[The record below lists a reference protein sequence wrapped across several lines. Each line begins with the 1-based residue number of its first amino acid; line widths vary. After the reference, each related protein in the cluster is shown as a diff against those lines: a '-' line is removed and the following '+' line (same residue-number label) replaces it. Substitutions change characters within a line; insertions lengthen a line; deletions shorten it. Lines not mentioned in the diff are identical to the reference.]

1 MFAVDVCLLPAT
13 GGTTGIAVAAL
24 VLLVLGVVVARW
36 VRASAGRLSV
46 VATVPIL
53 LMALVGASAPSVE
66 CAQELLVPPTTSVAP
81 TTTGVPTTTVVPVAQ
96 DLVLQIN
103 IPVSNPTAYV
113 FGLGLAGTVN
123 VTIDWGDN
131 TTSVVTTAQSKGHT
145 YSTPGQ
151 YEIRVSGTLTELTEA
166 DMGMHPEYLVGASSF
181 GDLGLTSLY
190 KAFYGADNLVSVPS
204 VLPSTV
210 VNLESVFWSA
220 DSFNHPNIGAWDT
233 SNVTNMN
240 FLFDDASAFNQSLSG
255 WDTGSVSN
263 MAGMFSGAS
272 AFNQSLSGWNT
283 GSVTN
288 MRGMFRRAS
297 AFNQSLSGWNTS
309 NVTNM
314 SQMFLNASMFN
325 HASVGGWDTGNVTN
339 MESMFRDAWA
349 FNQSLSGWNTGNVT
363 NMSQMFE
370 DASMFNQSLSSWNVS
385 LVTNMTNML
394 NNSAMSSANYAAT
407 LIGWASQSVQ
417 SGVAFGAVGKSV
429 GSYGSEGCS
438 ARSILIGSTKNWIIT
453 DASDCNP

>member
-1 MFAVDVCLLPAT
+1 MPTTGGAT
-13 GGTTGIAVAAL
+13 GVAVAA
-24 VLLVLGVVVARW
+24 VFLLVLGVIVARW
-36 VRASAGRLSV
+36 VRASAGQLSV

-81 TTTGVPTTTVVPVAQ
+81 TTTGVPTTTTTTTTTVAPTTTTTTVASTTTTTVVPVAQ

-103 IPVSNPTAYV
+103 IPVSNPAAYV

-145 YSTPGQ
+145 YSTSGQ

-166 DMGMHPEYLVGASSF
+166 VMGMHPEYLVGVSSF

-190 KAFYGADNLVSVPS
+190 RAFYGADNLVSVPS

-210 VNLESVFWSA
+210 VNLESVFWRA

-240 FLFDDASAFNQSLSG
+240 GLFDDASAFNQSLSG

-272 AFNQSLSGWNT
+272 AFNQSLSGWDT
-283 GSVTN
+283 GNVTN
-288 MRGMFRRAS
+288 MSQMFWNAS
-297 AFNQSLSGWNTS
+297 AFNQSLSGWNTGS
-309 NVTNM
+309 VTNM
-314 SQMFLNASMFN
+314 SLMFSGAKVFN
-325 HASVGGWDTGNVTN
+325 HASVGGWDTGSVTN
-339 MESMFRDAWA
+339 MELMFRDAWA
-349 FNQSLSGWNTGNVT
+349 FNQSLSGWNTSNVT
-363 NMSQMFE
+363 SMSLMF
-370 DASMFNQSLSSWNVS
+370 
-385 LVTNMTNML
+385 L
-394 NNSAMSSANYAAT
+394 NA
-407 LIGWASQSVQ
+407 
-417 SGVAFGAVGKSV
+417 
-429 GSYGSEGCS
+429 
-438 ARSILIGSTKNWIIT
+438 
-453 DASDCNP
+453 

>member
-66 CAQELLVPPTTSVAP
+66 CAQELLVPPTT
-81 TTTGVPTTTVVPVAQ
+81 TTVVPVAQ

-103 IPVSNPTAYV
+103 IPVSNPAAYV

-151 YEIRVSGTLTELTEA
+151 YEIRVSGTLTELTYA
-166 DMGMHPEYLVGASSF
+166 GMGMHPEYLVGASSF

-190 KAFYGADNLVSVPS
+190 QAFYGADNLVSVPL

-210 VNLESVFWSA
+210 VNLESVFWGA

-288 MRGMFRRAS
+288 MESMFRDAS

-325 HASVGGWDTGNVTN
+325 HASVGGWNTGSVTN
-339 MESMFRDAWA
+339 MESMFRDASA
-349 FNQSLSGWNTGNVT
+349 
-363 NMSQMFE
+363 
-370 DASMFNQSLSSWNVS
+370 FNQSLSSWNVS
-385 LVTNMTNML
+385 LVTSMQNML
-394 NNSAMSSANYAAT
+394 SNSAMSSANYAAT
-407 LIGWASQSVQ
+407 LIGWASQTVKTN
-417 SGVAFGAVGKSV
+417 VVFGANGKSV
-429 GSYGSEGCS
+429 GSYGSAGCS
-438 ARSILIGSTKNWIIT
+438 ARQLLLDSPSSWIIT
-453 DASDCNP
+453 DSSDCNP

>member
-81 TTTGVPTTTVVPVAQ
+81 TTTGVPTTTTTTTTTVAPTTTTTVVPVAQ

-103 IPVSNPTAYV
+103 IPVSNPAAYV

-151 YEIRVSGTLTELTEA
+151 YEIRVSGTLTELTDA
-166 DMGMHPEYLVGASSF
+166 GMGMHPEYLVGASSF

-210 VNLESVFWSA
+210 VNLESVFWGA
-220 DSFNHPNIGAWDT
+220 DSFNHTNIGAWNT
-233 SNVTNMN
+233 GSVTNMR
-240 FLFDDASAFNQSLSG
+240 
-255 WDTGSVSN
+255 
-263 MAGMFSGAS
+263 GMFEDAS

-283 GSVTN
+283 GSVSN
-288 MRGMFRRAS
+288 MAGMFRGAS
-297 AFNQSLSGWNTS
+297 
-309 NVTNM
+309 
-314 SQMFLNASMFN
+314 
-325 HASVGGWDTGNVTN
+325 
-339 MESMFRDAWA
+339 A

-363 NMSQMFE
+363 NMSQMFLN
-370 DASMFNQSLSSWNVS
+370 ASAFNQSLSSWNVS

-394 NNSAMSSANYAAT
+394 NNSAMLSANYAAT

-417 SGVAFGAVGKSV
+417 SRVEFGAVGKSV
-429 GSYGSEGCS
+429 GSYGSPGCS